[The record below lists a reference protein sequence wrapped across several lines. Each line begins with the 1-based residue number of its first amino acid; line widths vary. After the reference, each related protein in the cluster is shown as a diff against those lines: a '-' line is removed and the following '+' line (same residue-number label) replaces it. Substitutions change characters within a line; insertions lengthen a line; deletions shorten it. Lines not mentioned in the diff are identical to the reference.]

1 MAKSSDIWQYGIIA
15 VGGVAAVVLGLSA
28 RSISSS
34 KVETSA
40 EATVEAPSDAVTVT
54 GTAQGINGDV
64 TVEVTLTKDTIYSV
78 KVTEQQE
85 TEGIGDKAIAA
96 VPDEIVAANSTQ
108 VDAVSGATVTS
119 NAIIEAVKN
128 AITAAGFDPAAFDV
142 AVEKETVQGE
152 DQELTADVVVI
163 GAGGAGMISAMEAAD
178 AGKSVIVVESQ
189 AMAGGNSV
197 RATGGMNAAKT
208 EYQDSNEF
216 AEDAGIEKTLKS
228 AEESYSDN
236 ETIAALAA
244 TVREQYEA
252 YKANPEGYFDS
263 VELFE
268 LDTLVGGKG
277 INDPELVKTLCEDS
291 EDAIDWLDQNGVTLH
306 NVAQFGGASVKRIHR
321 PVDDEGKTLSVG
333 SYMIPILE
341 KDLEDRG
348 VQILY
353 STTAEKILMEDGAA
367 AGIEATAKDGSKVTV
382 HAKAVVIAAGGF
394 GANNDMVSKYN
405 ESLKGYISTN
415 APGIQ
420 GQGIIMGEEVGAAT
434 VDMDQ
439 IQLHPTVHVAED
451 GSANLI
457 TEGLRGDGAILVNKE
472 GKRFF
477 DEVSTRDK
485 VSAAEN
491 EQTDGVV
498 WLIVDQ
504 KMYDNSKVIQ
514 GYDSKGWMVSGSNA
528 EELAEKMGVDAA
540 ALSETISK
548 WNECVANKS
557 DEEFGRTSFAEPLE
571 DTLYALTVQPGVHHT
586 MGGLKINAET
596 EVLTEDGTAIP
607 GLYAAG
613 EVTGGVHGANRLGG
627 NAVADF
633 TVFGRIAGQQAAAYV
648 DGGSADTAAETTAAE
663 SSKAA
668 A

>member
-1 MAKSSDIWQYGIIA
+1 MAKSSDIWQYGLIA
-15 VGGVAAVVLGLSA
+15 VGGVAAVALGLSA
-28 RSISSS
+28 RSIS
-34 KVETSA
+34 KVETPAESA
-40 EATVEAPSDAVTVT
+40 VEAPSDAVTVT

-78 KVTEQQE
+78 TVTEQQE

-96 VPDEIVAANSTQ
+96 VPGEIVAANSTQ

-142 AVEKETVQGE
+142 AVEKEEVQGE
-152 DQELTADVVVI
+152 DQDLTADVVVI

-216 AEDAGIEKTLKS
+216 GEDAGVEKTLKS
-228 AEESYSDN
+228 AEENYSDN

-263 VELFE
+263 VELYE
-268 LDTLVGGKG
+268 LDTLVGGSG
-277 INDPELVKTLCEDS
+277 LNDPELVKTLCEDS

-348 VQILY
+348 VQVLY

-382 HAKAVVIAAGGF
+382 HAKAVVIATGGF
-394 GANNDMVSKYN
+394 GANNDMVAAYN
-405 ESLKGYISTN
+405 ANLKGYISTN

-420 GQGIIMGEEVGAAT
+420 GQGITMGEEVGAAT
-434 VDMDQ
+434 VDMEQ

-451 GSANLI
+451 KSANLI

-472 GKRFF
+472 GKRFY

-504 KMYDNSKVIQ
+504 KMYDASKVIQ

-528 EELAEKMGVDAA
+528 EELAEQMGVDAA
-540 ALSETISK
+540 TLSETITK

-586 MGGLKINAET
+586 MGGLKINTET
-596 EVLTEDGTAIP
+596 EVLTEDGAAIP

-613 EVTGGVHGANRLGG
+613 EVTGGVHGSNRLGG

-648 DGGSADTAAETTAAE
+648 DGNTAAETGKTAA
-663 SSKAA
+663 
-668 A
+668 

>member
-1 MAKSSDIWQYGIIA
+1 MAKSSDIWQYGLIA
-15 VGGVAAVVLGLSA
+15 VGGVAAVALGLSA
-28 RSISSS
+28 RSIS
-34 KVETSA
+34 KVETPAESA
-40 EATVEAPSDAVTVT
+40 VEAPSDAVTVT

-78 KVTEQQE
+78 TVTEQQE

-96 VPDEIVAANSTQ
+96 VPGEIVAANSTQ

-142 AVEKETVQGE
+142 AVEKEEVQGE

-216 AEDAGIEKTLKS
+216 GEDAGVEKTLKS
-228 AEESYSDN
+228 AEENYSDN

-263 VELFE
+263 VELYE
-268 LDTLVGGKG
+268 LDTLVGGSG
-277 INDPELVKTLCEDS
+277 LNDPELVKTLCEDS

-348 VQILY
+348 VQVLY
-353 STTAEKILMEDGAA
+353 STTAEKILMENGAA

-382 HAKAVVIAAGGF
+382 HAKAVVIATGGF
-394 GANNDMVSKYN
+394 GANNDMVAAYN
-405 ESLKGYISTN
+405 ANLKGYISTN

-420 GQGIIMGEEVGAAT
+420 GQGITMGEEVGAAT
-434 VDMDQ
+434 VDMEQ

-451 GSANLI
+451 KSANLI

-472 GKRFF
+472 GKRFY

-504 KMYDNSKVIQ
+504 KMYDASKVIQ

-528 EELAEKMGVDAA
+528 EELAEQMGVDAA
-540 ALSETISK
+540 TLSETITK

-586 MGGLKINAET
+586 MGGLKINTET
-596 EVLTEDGTAIP
+596 EVLTEDGAAIP

-613 EVTGGVHGANRLGG
+613 EVTGGVHGSNRLGG

-648 DGGSADTAAETTAAE
+648 DGNTAAETGKTAA
-663 SSKAA
+663 
-668 A
+668 

>member
-34 KVETSA
+34 KVETPA
-40 EATVEAPSDAVTVT
+40 EAPVEAPSDAVTVT

-96 VPDEIVAANSTQ
+96 VPDEIVSANSTQ

-216 AEDAGIEKTLKS
+216 GEDAGIEKTLKS
-228 AEESYSDN
+228 VEESYSDN

-367 AGIEATAKDGSKVTV
+367 AGIEAIAKDGSKVTV

-514 GYDSKGWMVSGSNA
+514 GYDSKGWMVSGSSA